1 MRAHAYVF
9 LLFIISF
16 SSVCARSRGPH
27 SSNQLICS
35 RHCAAL
41 GLFMCARVCEC
52 VPRARLTMRTLTPA
66 GSWPR
71 IRETHFVFCSVF
83 SRARHGT
90 HARTL
95 ASTRTRPVI
104 GAGRSVCVRACS
116 VETQI
121 HAIHAVYIE
130 SRPGERACVRACVI
144 ATMRAR
150 STLLPGPGRPYA
162 RTNLIRSL

>member
-9 LLFIISF
+9 FFFIISF

-41 GLFMCARVCEC
+41 GLFMCARVFACVCEC
-52 VPRARLTMRTLTPA
+52 VPRARSTMRTLTPA

-83 SRARHGT
+83 SRAR

-130 SRPGERACVRACVI
+130 SRPASVRACVRVI